1 MYIEERVPLTYLQ
14 VQIVCASL
22 EVIFFFLTLF
32 LLVVQFSFW
41 ISLV

>member
-22 EVIFFFLTLF
+22 EVIFFLTLF